1 MTISNDNDETTLASA
16 SEEAEVDGTPETDV
30 DPLDELRREKN
41 ELQDRLL
48 RTVAEFDNYRKRI
61 DRERRD
67 QADASMADAIEEL
80 LPIIDNL
87 ERALDAPVGSDAE
100 VYRQGVE
107 LIHRQMTDLLR
118 QRGVAPIE
126 TTGVDFDPRV
136 HQAVSH
142 EVSTEHREGEVIEDF
157 RTGYMLGERL
167 LRAAMV
173 KVAKG
178 E

>member
-1 MTISNDNDETTLASA
+1 MAVSDENDDPTPASA
-16 SEEAEVDGTPETDV
+16 SEETEFTETSSTETD
-30 DPLDELRREKN
+30 PLEEIRLEKN
-41 ELQDRLL
+41 VLQDRLL

-67 QADASMADAIEEL
+67 QANASVADAMGEL
-80 LPIIDNL
+80 LPVIDNL
-87 ERALDAPVGSDAE
+87 ERALDAPAGSDAE
-100 VYRQGVE
+100 VYRMGVE

-118 QRGVAPIE
+118 QHGVTSIE
-126 TTGVDFDPRV
+126 TTGTDFDPRV
-136 HQAVSH
+136 HQAVVH
-142 EVSTEHREGEVIEDF
+142 EASTEHREGEVMEELQ
-157 RTGYMLGERL
+157 TGYTLGDRL